1 MGKNFLDSHNSSSTR
16 RHVYI
21 GMTLMLLL
29 AVAAIIFAIV
39 KDDSQES
46 HLSHRIPYH
55 LLKLGDVLLRNGN
68 SLDSAVIRRL
78 SHCTYSHIGIIT
90 QINKG
95 GIQITHATIDEKMPD
110 GSLKNEVITENID
123 DFFTQNIATGGLILR
138 PIKFSQ
144 EKINDIIREIKSKEG
159 APFNLETRE
168 KPHLYCTTLL
178 YDAMKKY
185 DRSFSLEWISLSIPS
200 FHGVYLMPCSFIK
213 NQDYFTVISS
223 F

>member
-110 GSLKNEVITENID
+110 GTSVHSFVRRIAVNPVTGTAAVAVAVLSVTSPNEKAE
-123 DFFTQNIATGGLILR
+123 
-138 PIKFSQ
+138 
-144 EKINDIIREIKSKEG
+144 
-159 APFNLETRE
+159 
-168 KPHLYCTTLL
+168 
-178 YDAMKKY
+178 
-185 DRSFSLEWISLSIPS
+185 
-200 FHGVYLMPCSFIK
+200 
-213 NQDYFTVISS
+213 
-223 F
+223 